1 MQTKI
6 DMRLRYYEK
15 AAITVTSD
23 IYDFFIQ
30 IASFAKIW

>member
-6 DMRLRYYEK
+6 DIGIHHYKE

-23 IYDFFIQ
+23 VYDFFIQ
-30 IASFAKIW
+30 IASFTKIW